1 MTRFFNDLE
10 TICGNLC
17 YKLGL
22 PLFEANPPLEKT
34 PTLVGEACLTVS
46 LFSGSTVLLVDDSD
60 DIRLMLKQMLLM
72 NNYRVIEAS
81 NGQEAIEML
90 HERCP
95 DLILVDL
102 NMPRLDGLSLV
113 EKVRALKGNCEGVPI
128 IAMTAFHTYGM
139 KEAAIQTGCNE
150 YITKPIE
157 MEKLEKLLSGYL
169 QYVVVRQN
177 SAS

>member
-1 MTRFFNDLE
+1 
-10 TICGNLC
+10 
-17 YKLGL
+17 
-22 PLFEANPPLEKT
+22 
-34 PTLVGEACLTVS
+34 VS
-46 LFSGSTVLLVDDSD
+46 FVSGSTVLLVDDSD

-81 NGQEAIEML
+81 NGQEAIEIVN
-90 HERCP
+90 ERCP

-113 EKVRALKGNCEGVPI
+113 EKVRALKGKCEGVPI
-128 IAMTAFHTYGM
+128 IAMNAFHTYGM
-139 KEAAIQTGCNE
+139 KEAAILTGCNE

>member
-1 MTRFFNDLE
+1 LKR
-10 TICGNLC
+10 IPH
-17 YKLGL
+17 K
-22 PLFEANPPLEKT
+22 EKT
-34 PTLVGEACLTVS
+34 PTPVGEACLIVS

-81 NGQEAIEML
+81 NGQEAIEIV

-113 EKVRALKGNCEGVPI
+113 EKVRALKGKCEGVPI

-139 KEAAIQTGCNE
+139 KEAAIQAGCNE

-169 QYVVVRQN
+169 QYVVVSQN

>member
-1 MTRFFNDLE
+1 
-10 TICGNLC
+10 
-17 YKLGL
+17 
-22 PLFEANPPLEKT
+22 
-34 PTLVGEACLTVS
+34 VS

-60 DIRLMLKQMLLM
+60 DIRLMLKQMLLI
-72 NNYRVIEAS
+72 NNYCVIEAS
-81 NGQEAIEML
+81 NGQEAIEIV

-102 NMPRLDGLSLV
+102 NMPRLDGLSLI
-113 EKVRALKGNCEGVPI
+113 EKVRALKGKCEGVPI

-157 MEKLEKLLSGYL
+157 MEKLEKLLNGYL
-169 QYVVVRQN
+169 QYVVVR
-177 SAS
+177 

>member
-1 MTRFFNDLE
+1 
-10 TICGNLC
+10 LC
-17 YKLGL
+17 YKLAL
-22 PLFEANPPLEKT
+22 PLIEGNPPLRKT
-34 PTLVGEACLTVS
+34 PTFVGEACLIVS
-46 LFSGSTVLLVDDSD
+46 LFSGSIVLLVDDSD

-81 NGQEAIEML
+81 NGQEAMEMVL
-90 HERCP
+90 ERCP

-113 EKVRALKGNCEGVPI
+113 EKVRALKGKCEGVPI

-157 MEKLEKLLSGYL
+157 MEKLEKLLNGYL
-169 QYVVVRQN
+169 QYVVVR
-177 SAS
+177 

>member
-17 YKLGL
+17 YKLAL
-22 PLFEANPPLEKT
+22 PLIEGNPPLRKDPDT
-34 PTLVGEACLTVS
+34 CRGGRLIVS
-46 LFSGSTVLLVDDSD
+46 LFSGSIVLLVDDSD

-81 NGQEAIEML
+81 NGQEAMEMVL
-90 HERCP
+90 ERCP

-113 EKVRALKGNCEGVPI
+113 EKVRALKGKCEGVPI

-157 MEKLEKLLSGYL
+157 MEKLEKLLNGYL
-169 QYVVVRQN
+169 QYVVVR
-177 SAS
+177 

>member
-1 MTRFFNDLE
+1 MSF
-10 TICGNLC
+10 
-17 YKLGL
+17 
-22 PLFEANPPLEKT
+22 
-34 PTLVGEACLTVS
+34 V
-46 LFSGSTVLLVDDSD
+46 SGSTVLLVDDSD

-81 NGQEAIEML
+81 NGQEAIEIVN
-90 HERCP
+90 ERCP

-113 EKVRALKGNCEGVPI
+113 EKVCALKGKCEGVPI

-177 SAS
+177 SAG

>member
-1 MTRFFNDLE
+1 MSF
-10 TICGNLC
+10 
-17 YKLGL
+17 
-22 PLFEANPPLEKT
+22 
-34 PTLVGEACLTVS
+34 V
-46 LFSGSTVLLVDDSD
+46 SGSTVLLVDDSD

-81 NGQEAIEML
+81 NGQEAIEIVN
-90 HERCP
+90 ERCP

-113 EKVRALKGNCEGVPI
+113 EKVRALKGKCESVPI

>member
-1 MTRFFNDLE
+1 M
-10 TICGNLC
+10 
-17 YKLGL
+17 
-22 PLFEANPPLEKT
+22 
-34 PTLVGEACLTVS
+34 S

-81 NGQEAIEML
+81 NGQEAIEIV

-113 EKVRALKGNCEGVPI
+113 EKVRALKGKCEGVPI

-157 MEKLEKLLSGYL
+157 MERLEKSEFSQLTICISRGVSSLPVTHTTTSL
-169 QYVVVRQN
+169 R
-177 SAS
+177 SARSDTIERP